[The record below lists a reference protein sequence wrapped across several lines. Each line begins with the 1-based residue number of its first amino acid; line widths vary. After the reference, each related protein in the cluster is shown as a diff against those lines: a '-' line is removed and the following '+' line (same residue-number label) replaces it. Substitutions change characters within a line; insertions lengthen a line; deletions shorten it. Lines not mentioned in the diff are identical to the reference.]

1 MQLDEEGKDLFD
13 FLEKR
18 MFWLRIRWGNYETLY
33 GHTAARIELL
43 NDAASGFFFVVQEVL
58 FDEISMD
65 LCRLTDDTTK
75 QKNATIRMVKKLK
88 AFKGEPKYARVEKLV
103 TEIEKCVEPIHD
115 YRNKVMAHLDLHATL
130 KTHKTK
136 VHAVDPATRAQ
147 ISTLLDLFGKLL
159 NAISDLLGEAPCYFD
174 NCHIDGDADQLLNL
188 IKGAMHY
195 NDMVNEGVILSES
208 DPRGR
213 YSDI

>member
-1 MQLDEEGKDLFD
+1 MQLDAEGKDLLD

-43 NDAASGFFFVVQEVL
+43 NDAAPGFFFIFQEVL

-65 LCRLTDDTTK
+65 LCRLTDTSK
-75 QKNATIRMVKKLK
+75 QSATIREMVKKLK
-88 AFKGEPKYARVEKLV
+88 AFKSEPKYKTVAKLV
-103 TEIEKCVEPIHD
+103 AEIERLIKPLRA

-130 KTHKTK
+130 KAYKTK
-136 VHAVDPATRAQ
+136 VHVVDPATRAQ

-174 NCHIDGDADQLLNL
+174 HYPLDGDADQLLNL

-195 NDMVNEGVILSES
+195 NDMVNKGIILSES
-208 DPRGR
+208 DPRGPYR
-213 YSDI
+213 DI